1 MPGRRLELAKQMI
14 KLSDA
19 IEATI
24 PFGALEVNLTNVMRH
39 PDSRTAEFMI
49 ILHSRNLD
57 FLPTENGKGSVPLIV
72 AAASLNNDR
81 YILASRIER
90 ATLETTTQDPARL
103 PTVATHFPIVVSY
116 PKRTRTIRVVVED
129 QNGGRIGTA
138 ELDRK
143 LIDAAPEGPS
153 PEPQLAPPPDHVA
166 KQNQE

>member
-1 MPGRRLELAKQMI
+1 
-14 KLSDA
+14 
-19 IEATI
+19 
-24 PFGALEVNLTNVMRH
+24 MRH
-39 PDSRTAEFMI
+39 PDSRTAEFTFV
-49 ILHSRNLD
+49 LHSRNLD
-57 FLPTENGKGSVPLIV
+57 FLPTEDGKDSVPLTV

-81 YILASRIER
+81 YVLASRIVR
-90 ATLETTTQDPARL
+90 TTLSTANQDLTKL
-103 PTVATHFPIVVSY
+103 PILASHFQIVVPY

-153 PEPQLAPPPDHVA
+153 PEPQLAPPPDHAA